1 MGLNFAN
8 KISASHVDWR
18 KNIMKVRLAAE
29 TLSSSTAD
37 ALEALNC
44 LNVSEFKNVE
54 ETIKFIRTID
64 RLFDFLNTRS
74 PFGKGFK
81 KPLYQN
87 NVEKQKGIILPLIKY
102 LLKLTDVKGIPIS
115 STPRKTFVIG

>member
-8 KISASHVDWR
+8 KISASHVDWW

-44 LNVSEFKNVE
+44 LNVSEFKNCESYNQV
-54 ETIKFIRTID
+54 
-64 RLFDFLNTRS
+64 
-74 PFGKGFK
+74 
-81 KPLYQN
+81 
-87 NVEKQKGIILPLIKY
+87 
-102 LLKLTDVKGIPIS
+102 IS
-115 STPRKTFVIG
+115 SRLPICG